1 MKTRFIGVAALAVML
16 CGCAGPDAA
25 VTSTE
30 SPSERE
36 YPTGSNLPRKK
47 NAPANASI
55 PMGEGVRVHSRED
68 LERVQ
73 NMGGPTNPDSPK
85 GR

>member
-1 MKTRFIGVAALAVML
+1 MKTLLPCAAVALTLLAA
-16 CGCAGPDAA
+16 CAAGPEATTA
-25 VTSTE
+25 E
-30 SPSERE
+30 SPSQRE
-36 YPTGSNLPRKK
+36 YPTGSNLPRKQ

-68 LERVQ
+68 LERIQ